1 MLIRLFISFMIIAML
16 TFSIESRLK
25 DVTYLED
32 ARPNQIMGYGIIVGL
47 KGSGDSS
54 QVAITN
60 RSMQNMLKKMGIPA
74 DLADMKSRNV
84 ASVMVTAELP
94 PFNKPGKKIDV
105 YVASAGD
112 ATSLRGGTLLM
123 TPLFG
128 ADGKTYA
135 TAQGNVVV
143 GGLGVEAGELKFQR
157 NESNRG
163 VIPNGGIIEKE
174 IPVILQN
181 DGVLTLLLNNPDFI
195 TAARISLAIEQ
206 SGIAYAD
213 NYDAAKVKVRLT
225 ESAKND
231 LVSFIAKLMD
241 VRVVPDTTAKIVISE
256 RTGTIVI
263 GEKVQIAPVA
273 INFGDVDIRI
283 DRDEHDNM
291 NLNVTEKA
299 SQFKMVKSG
308 NTLSDLVK
316 SLNALGTKP
325 STMIGILQAI
335 KAAGAITAEIEV
347 I

>member
-1 MLIRLFISFMIIAML
+1 MRFIFLMLITIVGFAM
-16 TFSIESRLK
+16 ESRIK
-25 DVTYLED
+25 DIAYLED
-32 ARPNQIMGYGIIVGL
+32 ARSNQVMGYGIIVGL
-47 KGSGDSS
+47 KNSGDSAS
-54 QVAITN
+54 VGMTYK
-60 RSMQNMLKKMGIPA
+60 SMQNMLKKMGVPS
-74 DLADMKSRNV
+74 DPTDVKSRNA

-94 PFNKPGKKIDV
+94 PFNKPGKRIDV

-123 TPLFG
+123 TPLYG
-128 ADGKTYA
+128 ADGKAYV
-135 TAQGNVVV
+135 TAQGNMVV
-143 GGLGVEAGELKFQR
+143 GGIGVEAGELKYQR
-157 NESNRG
+157 NELNRG
-163 VIPNGGIIEKE
+163 VIPNGGIVEKE

-181 DGVLTLLLNNPDFI
+181 EGVLTLLLNSPDFI
-195 TAARISLAIEQ
+195 TAARIGLAIEQ
-206 SGIAYAD
+206 SGIAYTD

-231 LVSFIAKLMD
+231 MVSFIAKLMD

-263 GEKVQIAPVA
+263 GEKVQISPVA

-283 DRDEHDNM
+283 DRDAQDNL
-291 NLNVTEKA
+291 NLNVTEKT

-335 KAAGAITAEIEV
+335 KSAGAITAEIEV